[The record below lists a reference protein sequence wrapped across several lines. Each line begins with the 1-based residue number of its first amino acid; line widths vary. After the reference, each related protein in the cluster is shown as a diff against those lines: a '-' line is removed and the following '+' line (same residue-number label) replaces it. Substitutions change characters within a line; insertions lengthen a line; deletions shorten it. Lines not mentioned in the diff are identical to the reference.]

1 MASERKPLF
10 RPDVLYPRVS
20 EFQLPQRAIDFR
32 PKLADWAA
40 DITSGKA
47 DKLTESQLLP
57 SFLTDFFTELL
68 GYTGP
73 IGARTRYTMTVQRTI
88 EDIGERPDAVLGDF
102 NGSNRPVMPVEGKG
116 TKDPLDIPCGRP
128 LSAVQQGYQYAIN
141 LRCDWIL
148 VTSMRQT
155 RLYHKNADQLTYEL
169 FETEAMDCNEFLFR
183 KFVFLL
189 GADRVVP
196 ESGRCHLYD
205 LLDESARVGKEL
217 TKKFY
222 IKYAD
227 VRQDTFVQ
235 LCHDNPAVPPKKVLE
250 CAQKV
255 LDRVLFCAFAED
267 RGLLP
272 ADIVRRTYE
281 HRDDFCPRP
290 IWDTFRGL
298 FRSINCGNAALRV
311 HGYNGG
317 LFADD
322 ATLDSLAVSDE
333 VCGYFRDFGDYDYRP
348 AQQVMGSQRRG
359 QIVDVDILGH
369 IFEQSIMDLERL
381 RNELDGLVKP
391 AGVDQHKTRRKKEGA
406 FYTPAFITRYI
417 VEQSLGRV
425 LQERFEQLR
434 RKHFDP
440 ARGSA
445 KAALEN
451 PSTYETSKLKK
462 PARDALIRFWEA
474 WQDELA
480 TIRILDPAC
489 GSGAFLIQ
497 AFDQLFAE
505 YQASNGRLHEL
516 RGHRSLFDVDK
527 RILENN
533 LYGVDINE
541 EAIEI
546 CRLSLWIKTAHAGR
560 KLTSLDHSIRVGNSV
575 VSDPAVDPLA
585 FDWQGQF
592 PEVFNAGGF
601 DVVVA
606 NPPYIR
612 QEWLLRFKPH
622 WEQRFQSY
630 YSTADIFTYFYELGL
645 NLLREG
651 GRLGFITS
659 GTFAR
664 ANFAAPFRSWF
675 PTVARIERVVNFGE
689 NQPFEGA
696 EMVYPTIA
704 IVRKDTSP
712 RTFKTLFV
720 RDKVPAS
727 LAEEV
732 EKNGVECD
740 DMVYLEEEWRFQ
752 SRGVSGLF
760 LRMMGMGKPLD
771 SLSSVN
777 VHYGLKTGLNEA
789 WLIDSTTRQTLVE
802 RDADCDKIIKKIL
815 RGEDLRPWYV
825 EDEARYI
832 LLIPSSANTCWP
844 WTGHGDNA
852 ETIFAD
858 TYPSVYGHLSEYK
871 ERLIARQD
879 KGVHWWEL
887 RACSYYDAFERAK
900 IFWPDI
906 AKLPRF
912 SWDENGF
919 FVNDKGYILTSE
931 DPWILA
937 VLQSRVQWFC
947 ISQLCVPLRL
957 RGGLWQYQCKRQ
969 FVERLR
975 IPDASEGERRALSEL
990 AQTATRHARARYQLH
1005 QTARHRILTD
1015 LGGKATGLNQKLTTW
1030 WKLDFGEFRAEVKK
1044 AFKTSIPV
1052 AERGEWE
1059 NMLADWNRQHAT
1071 LTESLVACEEEIN
1084 DRVYALFSMS
1094 KDDIKFLEEHANH
1107 AMIDY
1112 RYGEP

>member
-32 PKLADWAA
+32 PKLANWAT
-40 DITSGKA
+40 DIANGTA
-47 DKLTESQLLP
+47 DKLTESELLP

-102 NGSNRPVMPVEGKG
+102 NGSKRPVMPVEGKG
-116 TKDPLDIPCGRP
+116 TKDPLDIPYGRP

-155 RLYHKNADQLTYEL
+155 RLYHKGADQLTYEL
-169 FETEAMDCNEFLFR
+169 FDTEAMDGNEFLFR
-183 KFVFLL
+183 QFVFLL

-205 LLDESARVGKEL
+205 LLEESARVGKEL

-272 ADIVRRTYE
+272 VDTLRKAYE
-281 HRDDFCPRP
+281 HRDPYERKA
-290 IWDTFRGL
+290 IWDTFKSL
-298 FRSINCGNAALRV
+298 FRSIN
-311 HGYNGG
+311 HGGHAESRSY
-317 LFADD
+317 
-322 ATLDSLAVSDE
+322 E
-333 VCGYFRDFGDYDYRP
+333 FGDYDYGP

-359 QIVDVDILGH
+359 QIVDVDNLGH

-434 RKHFDP
+434 RKHFEP
-440 ARGSA
+440 ARGTA

-505 YQASNGRLHEL
+505 YQASNGRLNEL

-575 VSDPAVDPLA
+575 VTDPAVDPLA

-622 WEQRFQSY
+622 WEQRFKSY
-630 YSTADIFTYFYELGL
+630 HGTADIFTYFYELGI

-664 ANFAAPFRSWF
+664 ANFAGPFRSWF
-675 PTVARIERVVNFGE
+675 PTVARIERLVNFGE

-704 IVRKDTSP
+704 IAKKVAQP
-712 RTFKTLFV
+712 ATFKALFI
-720 RDKVPAS
+720 RESVPSS
-727 LAEEV
+727 LDEAIEE
-732 EKNGVECD
+732 EGVKCD
-740 DMVYLEEEWRFQ
+740 DSVYAESEWRFQ
-752 SRGVSGLF
+752 NRAATELFGRLMSIGRQLRSTHGVDMYRGV
-760 LRMMGMGKPLD
+760 
-771 SLSSVN
+771 V
-777 VHYGLKTGLNEA
+777 TGLNDA
-789 WLIDSTTRQTLVE
+789 FVIDTPTRNALVA
-802 RDADCDKIIKKIL
+802 ADPQCSKIIKKML
-815 RGEDLRPWYV
+815 RGEDLRPWYF
-825 EDEARYI
+825 EDEGRW
-832 LLIPSSANTCWP
+832 L
-844 WTGHGDNA
+844 
-852 ETIFAD
+852 IFARRGID
-858 TYPSVYGHLSEYK
+858 IDAYPSVREHLAAFR
-871 ERLIARQD
+871 ERLEPQPSDWSGASGPWPGRKTGAYKWCEIQD
-879 KGVHWWEL
+879 SVDYFE
-887 RACSYYDAFERAK
+887 AFDRPK
-900 IFWPDI
+900 IFWPEI
-906 AKLPRF
+906 GKLPRF
-912 SWDENGF
+912 SWDNEATFVNNKGF
-919 FVNDKGYILTSE
+919 FLATDE
-931 DPWILA
+931 PWLLA
-937 VLQSRVQWFC
+937 VLQARVQWFC

-957 RGGLWQYQCKRQ
+957 RGGLWQYQCEKQ
-969 FVERLR
+969 SIHRLR
-975 IPDASEGERRALSEL
+975 IPDTSESERSALSEL
-990 AQTATRHARARYQLH
+990 ARKATSIARARYQLH

-1030 WKLDFGEFRAEVKK
+1030 WMLDFGEFRAEVKK

-1059 NMLADWNRQHAT
+1059 NMLADWKRQHAT
-1071 LTESLVACEEEIN
+1071 LTESLVACEVEIN

-1094 KDDIKFLEEHANH
+1094 KDDIKFLDEHAKH